1 MNTDTTEISEPTEK
15 QKLRRALFDMLD
27 LLDSEAG
34 RLDSEAGRL
43 VYEVEMSNGERRRAA
58 IADLPARLLEAGG
71 SIVSARLI

>member
-27 LLDSEAG
+27 L
-34 RLDSEAGRL
+34 LDSEAGRL